1 MGRGFHSD
9 LSPQQFAERWAKST
23 LSERSGSQQ
32 HFIDL
37 CRMLGQP
44 TPAEAD
50 PDGSFYTFERG
61 VKKSGG
67 ATAGKGFADVW
78 YRGRFAFEYKGK
90 HKDLEAAYRQL
101 QLYREDLE
109 NPPLLVVC
117 DMERYEVHTN
127 FTNAVAKVYSFSN
140 EDIPKPETQKILG
153 ALFKDPNSLRPGRT
167 PESVTEEVAA
177 KFAEIA
183 DGLRERDEDPE
194 EAAHFLNKLLFC
206 LFAEDIGLLP
216 KGLFTKLV
224 ERSIKKPELFTS
236 YAAGLFAAMADGGEF
251 ALEDVPHFNGGLF
264 TGEEAPRL
272 EPKELRV
279 LLEATRLDWGSVE
292 PAIFGTLFE
301 RSMDPT
307 QRARL
312 GAHYTSRED
321 ILTIVEPVLMAP
333 LRREWGSVQE
343 EVEDLAGKMEGQ
355 GQHDERHGGEAFFV
369 RGKDPGDEGTRPGLR
384 LWKFSVRLFEAII
397 EP

>member
-1 MGRGFHSD
+1 MPLVFENASSMGFR
-9 LSPQQFAERWAKST
+9 
-23 LSERSGSQQ
+23 
-32 HFIDL
+32 
-37 CRMLGQP
+37 P

-50 PDGSFYTFERG
+50 PDGSFYTFEKG
-61 VKKSGG
+61 VEKSGG
-67 ATAGKGFADVW
+67 EGAGKGFADVW
-78 YRGRFAFEYKGK
+78 HRGRFAFEYKGK

-127 FTNAVAKVYSFSN
+127 FTNAVAKVYFFSN

-183 DGLRERDEDPE
+183 DGLRARDEDPE
-194 EAAHFLNKLLFC
+194 EAAHFLNKLLFA

-216 KGLFTKLV
+216 KGLFTKLI
-224 ERSIKKPELFTS
+224 ERSRKKPEQFTRYAGELFS
-236 YAAGLFAAMADGGEF
+236 AMAEGGEF

-264 TGEEAPRL
+264 EGGETLHL
-272 EPKELRV
+272 EPQEIRT
-279 LLEATRLDWGSVE
+279 LLEAARLDWGSVE

-301 RSMDPT
+301 RSMDPS

-321 ILTIVEPVLMAP
+321 ILAIVEPVLMDP
-333 LRREWGSVQE
+333 LRQKWGSVRE
-343 EVEDLAGKMEGQ
+343 EVGDLGRAPLDQRTRHNPPSEG
-355 GQHDERHGGEAFFV
+355 HVDNRLRHGHAGGR
-369 RGKDPGDEGTRPGLR
+369 RG
-384 LWKFSVRLFEAII
+384 SVRSAV
-397 EP
+397 